1 MMKKR
6 VLIASYNMI
15 VGGSTTALIGLLN
28 AFDTTSY
35 DVDLILY
42 KNEGRLFDFIPSNIH
57 ILPEAFTCNG
67 KLGGLRKRVQGILS
81 GYLLKARIENLRIK
95 KRGMSQQILYD
106 FQVNQ
111 LSRKI
116 DGHYDIAIGFLEG
129 WADRYIASTVD
140 ADVKVGW
147 LHSTFSKIGTIPKL
161 EIAWMDKVDK
171 IAVVA
176 QSCAED
182 FVKTLPQYRDK
193 TFYIPNIIDANY
205 IRTRA
210 LEIDAEDME
219 YKHFAASKKFK
230 IISVCRLS
238 IETKGLD
245 RMIVAAEKL
254 MQDGYSFVWYVIGE
268 GLDRVAIEKMIIQ
281 RNLQEYFILAGV
293 RTNPY
298 PFLKAANIM
307 CMASRW
313 EGMPSTVTEA
323 KILGVPSVVTEYL
336 SAREQ
341 IEQNIEGII
350 VDNNDDSIED
360 GLRWCLD
367 NESELNRMREYLLS
381 KNYGND
387 KTFHQIENILFER
400 ETKDER

>member
-1 MMKKR
+1 MKKR

-28 AFDTTSY
+28 AFDTTTY

-57 ILPEAFTCNG
+57 ILPEAFDCSG
-67 KLGGLRKRVQGILS
+67 KLGGFRKWVRGILS
-81 GYLLKARIENLRIK
+81 GYLLKAKIENMKIRK
-95 KRGMSQQILYD
+95 GGMSQQILYD

-116 DGHYDIAIGFLEG
+116 EGHYDIAIGFLEG
-129 WADRYIASTVD
+129 WADRYIASKVD
-140 ADVKVGW
+140 ADIKVGW
-147 LHSTFSKIGTIPKL
+147 LHSTFSKIGIIPKL

-182 FVKTLPQYRDK
+182 FVKTLPQYRNK
-193 TFYIPNIIDANY
+193 TYYIPNIIDENY

-210 LEIDAEDME
+210 SEIDAEDME
-219 YKHFAASKKFK
+219 YKQFAASKKFK

-245 RMIVAAEKL
+245 RMINAAEKL
-254 MQDGYSFVWYVIGE
+254 MKDGYSFVWYVVGE
-268 GLDRVAIEKMIIQ
+268 GIDRNTIEKMILQ

-341 IEQNIEGII
+341 IEQKIEGII

-367 NESELNRMREYLLS
+367 NKSELNRMREYLSS

-400 ETKDER
+400 ENKDER

>member
-28 AFDTTSY
+28 AFDKTTY

-42 KNEGRLFDFIPSNIH
+42 KNEGKLFDFIPLNIRV
-57 ILPEAFTCNG
+57 LQEAFICNG
-67 KLGGLRKRVQGILS
+67 KFGGFRKRVRGILS
-81 GYLLKARIENLRIK
+81 GYLLKARVENMKIK
-95 KRGMSQQILYD
+95 KKGMSQQILYD

-116 DGHYDIAIGFLEG
+116 EDHYDIAIGFLEG
-129 WADRYIASTVD
+129 WSDRYIASKVD

-147 LHSTFSKIGTIPKL
+147 LHSTFSKIGIVPKL
-161 EIAWMDKVDK
+161 EETWMEKVDK

-182 FVKTLPQYRDK
+182 FVKKLPQYKDK

-210 LEIDAEDME
+210 AEIDDGDID
-219 YKHFAASKKFK
+219 YKKFATSKKFR

-254 MQDGYSFVWYVIGE
+254 KQDGYSFIWYVIGE
-268 GLDRVAIEKMIIQ
+268 GGDRAAIEKMIIQ
-281 RNLQEYFILAGV
+281 RNLQEHFILAGV
-293 RTNPY
+293 RINPY

-341 IEQNIEGII
+341 IMEYTEGVI
-350 VDNNDDSIED
+350 VDNNDEAIGD

-381 KNYGND
+381 QHYGSEKN
-387 KTFHQIENILFER
+387 FHQIEDILFER
-400 ETKDER
+400 ETGK